1 MGMIRCGTNN
11 NNLIHKTNNTYNL
24 FNSNS
29 CQRKYDKPEIKT
41 KGKMYGYMGG
51 FRRETMENKTNE
63 CTSSNYILNN
73 NNSINYKHKV
83 GSINNNNNNKK
94 SRDKKDINNNNIKH
108 NNNTSS
114 SINNKVPT
122 HPMRPLSTYCYY

>member
-51 FRRETMENKTNE
+51 FRRETMGNKTNE
-63 CTSSNYILNN
+63 STSSNYILN
-73 NNSINYKHKV
+73 
-83 GSINNNNNNKK
+83 
-94 SRDKKDINNNNIKH
+94 NNNNIKH

-114 SINNKVPT
+114 SNKNKIPT
-122 HPMRPLSTYCYY
+122 HPMRLLSTYCEH